1 MAKNTASPSREAR
14 KGGGGADGGAVRDG
28 ARPWLLCLFGW
39 GRTANPPP
47 PPVVCPL
54 PIPPRRGPSSAR
66 HLGHI
71 IWGALSR
78 RVLAEVG
85 RGPLSV
91 AHLLPT
97 LRRWPLQGPWL
108 GAPADSWGRQPDWTA
123 PCRVRGSSCTNF
135 ISQLP
140 RILSVTRGRLLG
152 APFHVVDRRDSSA
165 NLAGEGYLNIQETP

>member
-1 MAKNTASPSREAR
+1 MVAVPLWV
-14 KGGGGADGGAVRDG
+14 GAH
-28 ARPWLLCLFGW
+28 CK
-39 GRTANPPP
+39 PPP

-123 PCRVRGSSCTNF
+123 PCRVRGSSCTYF

-140 RILSVTRGRLLG
+140 CILSVTRGRLLA
-152 APFHVVDRRDSSA
+152 APFHVVDPPRLIGQPGRGRVLEHPR
-165 NLAGEGYLNIQETP
+165 NPLTQHFELHHEQIGTLAALDNP